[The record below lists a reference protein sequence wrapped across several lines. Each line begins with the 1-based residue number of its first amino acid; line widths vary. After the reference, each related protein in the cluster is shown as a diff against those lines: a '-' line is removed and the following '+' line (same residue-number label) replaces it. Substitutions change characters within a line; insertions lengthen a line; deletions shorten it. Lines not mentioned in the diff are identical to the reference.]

1 MSNPMTRK
9 EKLAYIKESGKRLL
23 GASPEYKAGNK
34 HFTGDINKMS
44 DNPYKEYGRSEDPV
58 LRAKCKDWFSGFES
72 AYYVERTKEELK
84 TDTPV
89 TFQQVLDLPRREKNA
104 WCNHK
109 LGSLIQHQ
117 MIEGVTEN
125 YIHLSD
131 DKFGRIDIEDIFY
144 DNGDGERTRTLGVMS
159 FDGIPVMLFNH
170 SGRGSFEYTREFI
183 INGDVFK
190 QAVLYI
196 HSVIIDNEEDEGI
209 EVYSLEDDAEKLINF
224 YGSRLEIKET
234 K

>member
-9 EKLAYIKESGKRLL
+9 EKLAYIKECGKLLL
-23 GASPEYKAGNK
+23 GGSPEYKAGNK

-44 DNPYKEYGRSEDPV
+44 DNPYREHGRSEDPV
-58 LRAKCKDWFSGFES
+58 LRAKCKDWFNGFEN
-72 AYYVERTKEELK
+72 AYYVKQVKQELK
-84 TDTPV
+84 TTVPV
-89 TFQQVLDLPRREKNA
+89 TFQQVLDLPRLKSE
-104 WCNHK
+104 WCNYK
-109 LGSLIQHQ
+109 VGSLIEHQ
-117 MIEGVTEN
+117 MIDGVTEHH
-125 YIHLSD
+125 IGLSD
-131 DKFGRIDIEDIFY
+131 DKFGRIDVEDIFY

-170 SGRGSFEYTREFI
+170 CGRGNFEYTREFI
-183 INGDVFK
+183 IDGEVFK

-196 HSVIIDNEEDEGI
+196 HSVIIDNEGEEGI

-224 YGSRLEIKET
+224 YGSRLEIKEI